1 MSQLKIREMP
11 REERPREKLAA
22 HGASALTDP
31 ELIAIL
37 LRTGVPG
44 ANAIEVARK
53 LLKDYGSLA
62 GLSRCTV
69 DELAG
74 IRGIGPAKAV
84 QLVAAFGLGQRLARE
99 TLSKQKIDSPELVNE
114 LVGPEMRRLRKESL
128 RVILLDTRYHLIRVE
143 EVSIGSVN
151 ESIAH
156 PRDIF
161 RPALVSSA
169 YAVIVVHNHPSGD
182 ASPSQ
187 TDHSLTRRLAEAAE
201 LLQIKLL
208 DHIIIGAPARRKP
221 RLLQLQGSRRAVK
234 IHPTALVDPGA
245 RIGADVEIGP
255 FSTIGPEVAIGDNT
269 IVQSHVVIEGEVAIG
284 TGNFIGHG
292 AVIGAPP
299 QDVSFSPERK
309 TRVEIGNEN
318 VIREY
323 CTIHRGS
330 AEGSATKIGDNNFLM
345 AGCASRSQ
353 LRNRK
358 QCDHRQ
364 QLFARRSRSRGQRG
378 ISRRRWCLSSIYAH
392 WATGTYP
399 RRLWFQQRYPTVRN
413 RG

>member
-22 HGASALTDP
+22 HGATALTDP

-53 LLKDYGSLA
+53 LLKDYGSLG

-69 DELAG
+69 DELST
-74 IRGIGPAKAV
+74 IRGVGFAKAV
-84 QLVAAFGLGQRLARE
+84 QLVAAFGLAQRLARE
-99 TLSKQKIDSPELVNE
+99 TLAKQKIDSPELVNE

-156 PRDIF
+156 PRDVF
-161 RPALVSSA
+161 RPALVASA

-182 ASPSQ
+182 ASASQ

-208 DHIIIGAPARRKP
+208 DHIIIGAPAD
-221 RLLQLQGSRRAVK
+221 GN
-234 IHPTALVDPGA
+234 PGY
-245 RIGADVEIGP
+245 
-255 FSTIGPEVAIGDNT
+255 FSFKE
-269 IVQSHVVIEGEVAIG
+269 
-284 TGNFIGHG
+284 
-292 AVIGAPP
+292 
-299 QDVSFSPERK
+299 
-309 TRVEIGNEN
+309 
-318 VIREY
+318 
-323 CTIHRGS
+323 
-330 AEGSATKIGDNNFLM
+330 
-345 AGCASRSQ
+345 AGV
-353 LRNRK
+353 L
-358 QCDHRQ
+358 
-364 QLFARRSRSRGQRG
+364 
-378 ISRRRWCLSSIYAH
+378 
-392 WATGTYP
+392 
-399 RRLWFQQRYPTVRN
+399 
-413 RG
+413 